1 MSWFSPFDL
10 MQSPVGT
17 GLCTDRFAGFGP
29 KDASETAVVL
39 VPAEGTPTV
48 KNCATIQSYSCS
60 ISITVT
66 FRII

>member
-48 KNCATIQSYSCS
+48 KNCATI
-60 ISITVT
+60 
-66 FRII
+66 